1 MSFFRHISLNATG
14 YVSRSRALL
23 SRSQAL
29 LSRSQAILSRS
40 QAILSR
46 SQALPW
52 NALPPRLCL
61 ALPYQPSPSAWR
73 NGRQSLQGIGFQG
86 RALEPVV
93 GRWACIALVIF
104 AISLHPIASAQPP
117 RRDGGAVQG
126 QAVARD
132 VREIYDRG
140 LSWLTNN
147 QDENGTW
154 KSTGGEGAGAGG
166 TGLSLMAFLASG
178 EDPNFG
184 QYSVPV
190 RKAIQAL
197 IREQSPATGFFGG
210 SMYHHGFAT
219 LALAEAYGTVD
230 ERNFWPEGTD
240 KKRLRSIGQALE
252 LAIRTSVTSQNKN
265 RDGAWRYSPDGT
277 DADTSVAGAVL
288 MSMLAA
294 RNAGIEVPDKN
305 IDLAIKYFTGM
316 TSDNGQ
322 VAYAGGMG
330 GMGDSP
336 ARTAIACLVYSIAG
350 RKDLKQFKATSSL
363 LRASDSSLVGDHYGE
378 YTAYYKAQALFQAD
392 PNAWE
397 KWNKNLIVELKQ
409 KQKSD
414 GHFDGNFGPAV
425 ATSMS
430 LLALALNF
438 RFLPIYER

>member
-1 MSFFRHISLNATG
+1 MRDSIAVSGVLSECCATRHPH
-14 YVSRSRALL
+14 
-23 SRSQAL
+23 SQAPDWEYISSTDCFENL
-29 LSRSQAILSRS
+29 
-40 QAILSR
+40 
-46 SQALPW
+46 
-52 NALPPRLCL
+52 
-61 ALPYQPSPSAWR
+61 
-73 NGRQSLQGIGFQG
+73 
-86 RALEPVV
+86 
-93 GRWACIALVIF
+93 GRWFVLIVCFVSSTPLAR
-104 AISLHPIASAQPP
+104 AQPP

-126 QAVARD
+126 QAVSRD
-132 VREIYDRG
+132 VREMYDRG

-154 KSTGGEGAGAGG
+154 KSTGGEGGG
-166 TGLSLMAFLASG
+166 TGATGLVLMAYLACG

-184 QYSVPV
+184 QYSSPV

-197 IREQSPATGFFGG
+197 IREQSPTTGFFGG

-219 LALAEAYGTVD
+219 LALAEAYGAVD
-230 ERNFWPEGTD
+230 ERDFWPEIAD
-240 KKRLRSIGQALE
+240 KKRIRSIGQSLE
-252 LAIRTSVTSQNKN
+252 LAVRTSVTSQNKN

-288 MSMLAA
+288 MSLLAA

-350 RKDLKQFKATSSL
+350 RKDLKQYKATAAL
-363 LRASDSSLVGDHYGE
+363 LKASDSNLVGDHYGE

-392 PNAWE
+392 INAWE

-414 GHFDGNFGPAV
+414 GHFEGNFGPAV

>member
-1 MSFFRHISLNATG
+1 MRNCQPLVRLNK
-14 YVSRSRALL
+14 VSGG
-23 SRSQAL
+23 QAPDQPECCK
-29 LSRSQAILSRS
+29 SVSSKTE
-40 QAILSR
+40 
-46 SQALPW
+46 PW
-52 NALPPRLCL
+52 N
-61 ALPYQPSPSAWR
+61 
-73 NGRQSLQGIGFQG
+73 QS
-86 RALEPVV
+86 VV
-93 GRWACIALVIF
+93 ASLFIVVIVAGLLF
-104 AISLHPIASAQPP
+104 AAQVANAQTS
-117 RRDGGAVQG
+117 RREGGAVQG
-126 QAVARD
+126 QAVSRD

-154 KSTGGEGAGAGG
+154 KSTGGEGGGAGG
-166 TGLSLMAFLASG
+166 TGLALMAYLASG

-184 QYSVPV
+184 QYTVPV

-197 IREQSPATGFFGG
+197 IRDQSAATGYFGG

-219 LALAEAYGTVD
+219 LALAEAYGAVD
-230 ERNFWPEGTD
+230 ERNFWPEGGD
-240 KKRLRSIGQALE
+240 QKRVRTIGQSLE
-252 LAIRTSVTSQNKN
+252 LAVRTSVTSQNKN
-265 RDGAWRYSPDGT
+265 RDGAWRYSPDGS

-288 MSMLAA
+288 MSLLAA

-305 IDLAIKYFTGM
+305 IDLAIKYFTSM

-350 RKDLKQFKATSSL
+350 RKDLKQFKATSNL
-363 LRASDSSLVGDHYGE
+363 LKASDSNLVGDHYGE

-392 PNAWE
+392 IGSWE
-397 KWNKNLIVELKQ
+397 KWNKNLIIELKQ

-414 GHFDGNFGPAV
+414 GHFEGNFGPAV

>member
-1 MSFFRHISLNATG
+1 MSVWRFVSPFRELDLRSTLFFPLCVVLLNSFGMA
-14 YVSRSRALL
+14 
-23 SRSQAL
+23 
-29 LSRSQAILSRS
+29 
-40 QAILSR
+40 
-46 SQALPW
+46 
-52 NALPPRLCL
+52 
-61 ALPYQPSPSAWR
+61 
-73 NGRQSLQGIGFQG
+73 QS
-86 RALEPVV
+86 
-93 GRWACIALVIF
+93 
-104 AISLHPIASAQPP
+104 P

-126 QAVARD
+126 QAVSRD

-147 QDENGTW
+147 QDDNGSW
-154 KSTGGEGAGAGG
+154 KSTGGEGGGAGG

-184 QYSVPV
+184 QHSVPV

-197 IREQSPATGFFGG
+197 IRDQSATTGYYGG

-219 LALAEAYGTVD
+219 LAMAEAYGAVD

-240 KKRLRSIGQALE
+240 KKRMRSIGQSLE
-252 LAIRTSVTSQNKN
+252 LAVRTSVTSQGKN
-265 RDGAWRYSPDGT
+265 RDGGWRYSPDDTG
-277 DADTSVAGAVL
+277 ADTSVAGAVL
-288 MSMLAA
+288 MSLLAA

-305 IDLAIKYFTGM
+305 IDLAIKYFTSM
-316 TSDNGQ
+316 TSDSGQ

-336 ARTAIACLVYSIAG
+336 ARTAIACLVFSIAG
-350 RKDLKQFKATSSL
+350 RKDLKQYKGTANL
-363 LRASDSSLVGDHYGE
+363 LKASDSNLVGDHYGE

-392 PNAWE
+392 ITAWE
-397 KWNKNLIVELKQ
+397 KWNKNLIIELKQ

>member
-1 MSFFRHISLNATG
+1 MSVSLLGERLHEIYHPHSRVRNLGRQAA
-14 YVSRSRALL
+14 VSQPVDALL
-23 SRSQAL
+23 PHAS
-29 LSRSQAILSRS
+29 
-40 QAILSR
+40 
-46 SQALPW
+46 
-52 NALPPRLCL
+52 
-61 ALPYQPSPSAWR
+61 
-73 NGRQSLQGIGFQG
+73 
-86 RALEPVV
+86 VV
-93 GRWACIALVIF
+93 DFFSIGRWASIALTIF
-104 AISLHPIASAQPP
+104 VCSLYSNASAQPP
-117 RRDGGAVQG
+117 RRDGAAVQG

-166 TGLSLMAFLASG
+166 TGLALMAFLASG

-197 IREQSPATGFFGG
+197 IREQSATTGFFGG

-219 LALAEAYGTVD
+219 LALAEAYGAVD
-230 ERNFWPEGTD
+230 ERNFWPEGAD
-240 KKRLRSIGQALE
+240 KKRVRSIGQSLE
-252 LAIRTSVTSQNKN
+252 LAVRTSVTSQNKN

-288 MSMLAA
+288 MSLLAA

-350 RKDLKQFKATSSL
+350 RRDLKQFKATSSL
-363 LRASDSSLVGDHYGE
+363 LKASDSNLVGDHYGE

-392 PNAWE
+392 INAWE
-397 KWNKNLIVELKQ
+397 KWNKNLINELKQ